1 MKNFDASHYLISSAN
16 LSYSVSYFSTHLNIP
31 GINTEISAWQRA
43 CVSSN
48 IAATLKG
55 SRATEGCHASACS
68 PLRYMV
74 RTALE

>member
-43 CVSSN
+43 
-48 IAATLKG
+48 AF
-55 SRATEGCHASACS
+55 
-68 PLRYMV
+68 LRIL
-74 RTALE
+74 RPR